1 MGVIPKKSSNKHY
14 YKIVNGV
21 IVQEWSKKPTLP
33 EGTVIKEREDKKG
46 NKKYFIETG
55 GLVGRILD
63 LKISTTDF
71 GDFLDV
77 EIGDKDGLYVLSIT
91 VDSKYFRDF
100 ALRLPNVDPEK
111 DITINSYSFDDKEK
125 EGRKVQGFT
134 ITQDGDKI
142 ARYYTKDNP
151 NGLPDLEKKRKGKDF
166 VWDSTNQ
173 VNFLYD
179 VIEKYATRLDPFAVT
194 PANSPEDSKEPAEA
208 EENDTNFDDL
218 PF

>member
-14 YKIVNGV
+14 YKIVSGV
-21 IVQEWSKKPTLP
+21 IVQEWSKKPSLP

-46 NKKYFIETG
+46 NRKYYIETG
-55 GLVGRILD
+55 GLSGRLVG

-77 EIGDKDGLYVLSIT
+77 EFGDGDGLYILSMP

-100 ALRLPNVDPEK
+100 GLRLPNIDPTK
-111 DITINSYSFDDKEK
+111 DVLINSYSFEDKEK
-125 EGRKVQGFT
+125 EGRRVQGFT
-134 ITQDGDKI
+134 ITQGDTKI

-151 NGLPDLEKKRKGKDF
+151 NGLPELEQKRKGKDF

-179 VIEKYATRLDPFAVT
+179 MIEKYHAKLDPFTETA
-194 PANSPEDSKEPAEA
+194 PNSPEDSKEPLEVAED
-208 EENDTNFDDL
+208 ETFDDL